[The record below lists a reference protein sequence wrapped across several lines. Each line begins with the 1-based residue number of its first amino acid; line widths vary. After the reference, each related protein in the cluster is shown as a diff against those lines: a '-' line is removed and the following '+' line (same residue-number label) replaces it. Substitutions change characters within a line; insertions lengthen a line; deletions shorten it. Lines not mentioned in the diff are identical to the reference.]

1 MLCGCWPISPQ
12 ENRATIV
19 VPGSHFSGRHPDP
32 ELDSTA
38 NWGRPSAQLPQLVIL
53 DGQIWH
59 STGPNHSDNLRIGIT
74 TYFCVPQFR
83 QQHFFLGTSPAV
95 LESASEELL
104 SLLGFKTWNGYGQTE
119 SPNREWQSHGQ
130 YALGELK
137 PTSGPS
143 CVLYIEKT
151 ERDRYDRRPIFN
163 ALFSP

>member
-1 MLCGCWPISPQ
+1 MLCGCWTISPQ
-12 ENRATIV
+12 ETGPPLLCREVISVDVNQTQN
-19 VPGSHFSGRHPDP
+19 
-32 ELDSTA
+32 STA
-38 NWGRPSAQLPQLVIL
+38 PPIGGRPSAQLPQLVIL